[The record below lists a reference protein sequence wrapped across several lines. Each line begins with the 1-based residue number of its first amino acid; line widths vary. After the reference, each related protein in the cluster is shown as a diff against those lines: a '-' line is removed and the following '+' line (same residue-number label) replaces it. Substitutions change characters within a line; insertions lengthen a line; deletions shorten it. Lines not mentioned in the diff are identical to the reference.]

1 MRLRSLAHGFSRQS
15 GLFNRGCL
23 GQTGAVMPKRK
34 TGFVFEEL
42 YMWHSSQAGLFPIQ
56 PGAGFENPETKR
68 RFRNL
73 LAATGVLDHL
83 HPIRA
88 IPASEEDVARFHTRD
103 YIEKIRQLS
112 AQHGG
117 EAGELTPFGSG
128 SFEIALLS
136 AGGVIA
142 AVQAVVNGAVD
153 NAYALV
159 RPPGHHAEPNRGRG
173 YCIFGNIAIAVMH
186 ARAKLDVNRVAV
198 VDWDVHHG
206 NGTQLAFYENPDVLT
221 ISLHQDNLYPAGSGS
236 MADNGAA
243 LGAGYNLN
251 LPMPPGSGV
260 GAYIAAFE
268 RVVVPALYRFKPELI
283 VIASGLDANAYDP
296 LGRMMLNSEC
306 YRRMTNMMLNAASD
320 LCGGRLV
327 LAHEGGYSEMYVPFC
342 GLAVVEE
349 LCGIRTE
356 PSDPFLPLAQGTAY
370 QDLQPHQH
378 AVIERACDLLA
389 RIR

>member
-1 MRLRSLAHGFSRQS
+1 MVTAKRNT
-15 GLFNRGCL
+15 GL
-23 GQTGAVMPKRK
+23 
-34 TGFVFEEL
+34 VFEEL
-42 YMWHSSQAGLFPIQ
+42 YLWHDSSSASFPTQ

-73 LAATGVLDHL
+73 LAVSGILDRL
-83 HPIRA
+83 TPIKA
-88 IPASEEDVARFHTRD
+88 APASEEDVARFHSRD
-103 YIEKIRQLS
+103 YIESIRQMS
-112 AQHGG
+112 AQRGG
-117 EAGELTPFGSG
+117 EAGELTSFGAG

-136 AGGVIA
+136 AGGVMA
-142 AVQAVVNGAVD
+142 AIESVVRGKTD

-186 ARAKLDVNRVAV
+186 ARAKLGVNRVAV

-221 ISLHQDNLYPAGSGS
+221 ISIHQDNLYPDQSGTMS
-236 MADNGAA
+236 ENGAGR
-243 LGAGYNLN
+243 GAGNNLN

-260 GAYIAAFE
+260 GAYLAAFE
-268 RVVVPALYRFKPELI
+268 RVIIPALYRFKPELI

-296 LGRMMLNSEC
+296 LGRMMLHSEC
-306 YRRMTNMMLNAASD
+306 YRQLTRVMLDAVND

-327 LAHEGGYSEMYVPFC
+327 LAHEGGYSELYVPFC
-342 GLAVVEE
+342 GLAIVEE

-356 PSDPFLPLAQGTAY
+356 IADPVLEFTRNYAFQ
-370 QDLQPHQH
+370 QMQPHQEL
-378 AVIERACDLLA
+378 VLDRARELVA